1 MPDDRRPRSPEL
13 AEPLRHLRESARIDA
28 ECWLSGCPYGASADG
43 TWWAPSVSDISSVT
57 ALKQAS
63 ELLGAWEYMMPF
75 EQPLQGRM
83 IRADLACCPAAGTL
97 HRLARSGTLRTPVC
111 SAPGG
116 PLLRGEFLVLLFA
129 GSAGTYGW
137 RRDCR
142 M

>member
-1 MPDDRRPRSPEL
+1 MPDERRPRSPER
-13 AEPLRHLRESARIDA
+13 EPVRNVRESAQFDA
-28 ECWLSGCPYGASADG
+28 DRAGSADARARHLWDA
-43 TWWAPSVSDISSVT
+43 WWAPSVSVLRSVT

-63 ELLGAWEYMMPF
+63 ELLGACEYMRPF

-83 IRADLACCPAAGTL
+83 IRADLACCPVAGGE
-97 HRLARSGTLRTPVC
+97 SGFPEAGHWRPPVC